1 MKVWRE
7 EVFGPVMTLTKFKTL
22 DEVVQRA
29 NDSPYGLA
37 CGIFTKDARKGNELS
52 RRIRA
57 GLVFWNCYHVVDV
70 AAPFGTYHIISCH
83 IISPSILHIPS
94 HYHNALI
101 MLCCQ

>member
-22 DEVVQRA
+22 DEVVARA

-37 CGIFTKDARKGNELS
+37 CGIFTKDARKGHDLS

-70 AAPFGTYHIISCH
+70 AAPFGMTHTYISALRE
-83 IISPSILHIPS
+83 LHVANMDVYRWLQAIRFRS
-94 HYHNALI
+94 
-101 MLCCQ
+101 